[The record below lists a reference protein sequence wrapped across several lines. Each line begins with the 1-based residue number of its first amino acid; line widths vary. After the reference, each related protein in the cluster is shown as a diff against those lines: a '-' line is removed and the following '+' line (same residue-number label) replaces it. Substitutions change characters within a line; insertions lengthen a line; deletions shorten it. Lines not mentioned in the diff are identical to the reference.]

1 MHNEVL
7 NDDIRKVWEQCGFLS
22 EKGFYLSGGTALALQ
37 LGHRISI
44 DLDFFSDNPIKKTL
58 LATIED
64 NLHTISTVIFKT
76 TNELTIKAKG
86 VKITCLYYPF
96 HLITNKEKSSIVP
109 LASIR
114 DIASMKAHT
123 LGRRQSI
130 KDYVDLYCILFK
142 ELISLNE
149 IIADAREK
157 YGEAF
162 NGRLFLEQLLYTDDL
177 DDDPIIWLWEPVSK
191 EKMREFFSNL
201 IIKERDQIIK

>member
-7 NDDIRKVWEQCGFLS
+7 N
-22 EKGFYLSGGTALALQ
+22 
-37 LGHRISI
+37 
-44 DLDFFSDNPIKKTL
+44 
-58 LATIED
+58 
-64 NLHTISTVIFKT
+64 
-76 TNELTIKAKG
+76 
-86 VKITCLYYPF
+86 
-96 HLITNKEKSSIVP
+96 IVP

-123 LGRRQSI
+123 LGRRQAI
-130 KDYVDLYCILFK
+130 KDYVDLYCILSK

-149 IIADAREK
+149 IIADAKEK

-191 EKMREFFSNL
+191 EEMKEFFSNL
-201 IIKERDQIIK
+201 ILKERDKII